1 MTGCELC
8 GKKLVTLSESCKQ
21 RAWDEALS
29 KISRDHLLEG
39 DIQVTRACLLVV
51 TEPNTDAWAMCK
63 PFPVTNLDFIWTLDD
78 VQWTTIPPPGGG
90 GSVPWCGG
98 Y

>member
-29 KISRDHLLEG
+29 KITRGHLLEG
-39 DIQVTRACLLVV
+39 DIQVTRVCLLVV
-51 TEPNTDAWAMCK
+51 TEPNTDA
-63 PFPVTNLDFIWTLDD
+63 
-78 VQWTTIPPPGGG
+78 
-90 GSVPWCGG
+90 
-98 Y
+98 